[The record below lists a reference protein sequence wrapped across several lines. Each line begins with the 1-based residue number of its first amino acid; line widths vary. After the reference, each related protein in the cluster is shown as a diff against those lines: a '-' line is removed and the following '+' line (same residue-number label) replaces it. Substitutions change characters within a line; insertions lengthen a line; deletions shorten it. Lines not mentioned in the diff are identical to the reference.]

1 MTEKTIEFGEDLVAH
16 IVPDG
21 DVEQPYD
28 GDDSVRIVVLHG
40 RYSDPSKGE
49 CGKTPEEVERWAKEN
64 AREWY
69 VVPLWMY
76 DHSGTAYGVG
86 EQNPFTCPWD
96 SGRVGIVALRKD
108 EWGKGRGE
116 LDSTRFEYAKG
127 VAQAY
132 TSWANGDCWGYVLKD
147 AEGIEIDSCFGFIGM
162 DSVEEAAREAAE
174 FYMAPAEPEN
184 GEGTRPSI

>member
-1 MTEKTIEFGEDLVAH
+1 MTQKTIEFENGLVAE
-16 IVPDG
+16 IVHDQ
-21 DVEQPYD
+21 DCEMPYA
-28 GDDSVRIVVLHG
+28 DDEGVRIVVLHR
-40 RYSDPSKGE
+40 RYKDPSEGK
-49 CGKTPEEVERWAKEN
+49 CGSNPAEVERWIKEN
-64 AREWY
+64 ARDWY

-116 LDSTRFEYAKG
+116 LNSRRLEYAKS
-127 VAQAY
+127 VAEAY

-147 AEGIEIDSCFGFIGM
+147 AEGIEVDSCFGFIGM
-162 DSVEEAAREAAE
+162 DTVEEAAREAAE
-174 FYMAPAEPEN
+174 FYMAPAEPGN
-184 GEGTRPSI
+184 GQGAPLSM